1 MPVGCPSGWN
11 REVPDI
17 AGASFYFRARESR
30 PVRPIRRAGAV
41 LAGLAAAVVALLR
54 RAVRWGWGLATDESA
69 RPALLFATAMA
80 LGFASFA
87 VYFLRGG
94 GTPTRLELG
103 LQLGSL
109 GVVFYVSL
117 SQAGTSPRR

>member
-1 MPVGCPSGWN
+1 M
-11 REVPDI
+11 R
-17 AGASFYFRARESR
+17 R
-30 PVRPIRRAGAV
+30 IRRAGALV
-41 LAGLAAAVVALLR
+41 VDLAAAVAALPRRALTWAWALL
-54 RAVRWGWGLATDESA
+54 TDQAA
-69 RPALLFATAMA
+69 RPALLFTTAMA